1 MRYLLVNHV
10 PFFRSTKPGHVQMGD
25 MWLEDLRAQAKAI
38 SDVGGRLVVAVP
50 LTDASE
56 AATSGSFNL
65 VDARPEDHGFE
76 YVPLVRYMSMKEY
89 LLRRAELRKQLRN
102 AVQHVDVV
110 QMGYGGHPVGL
121 GQVVFPIATEFGKKR
136 IWNFDGADPFP
147 RLERL
152 ADEMRNPLKRFVRRW
167 MNRRFSDFCRYAIQ
181 NADMSWS
188 HNAAVPARFADVWN
202 GRCHQFNRSFV
213 TDAIILSDDAT
224 RAKETRLLDNSRPLR
239 LVVAGRQIRIKGTD
253 HVIRAM
259 ATARQRGARLELDVL
274 GDGDDLP
281 AFVALTRELN
291 VDAPVRF
298 RGTVP
303 YGEALFNAWAEADVM
318 VVTNLTAEIS
328 RNVLLAAA
336 RGLPLITY
344 ANPGTDA
351 MLKDADAGWIVP
363 TGDVNALAE
372 AFVQADANRS
382 RLVQLLHNARTLART
397 ITLDATHRRRAEL
410 AAELVK
416 GKA

>member
-10 PFFRSTKPGHVQMGD
+10 PFFTSTRPGHVQMGD
-25 MWLEDLRAQAKAI
+25 MWLEDLRAQAKAVA
-38 SDVGGRLVVAVP
+38 DVGGQLIVAVP
-50 LTDASE
+50 IADMSDAAS
-56 AATSGSFNL
+56 SGSFNL
-65 VDARPEDHGFE
+65 VDVRPEDHGFT
-76 YVPLVRYMSMKEY
+76 YVPLVRYLTMTEY
-89 LLRRAELRKQLRN
+89 LLRRRVLRAQLRD
-102 AVQHVDVV
+102 ALRDADVV
-110 QMGYGGHPVGL
+110 QMGYGGHPVAL
-121 GQVVFPIATEFGKKR
+121 GQVAFPIATALGKKR

-152 ADEMRNPLKRFVRRW
+152 AEEMHNPAKRLVRRW
-167 MNRRFSDFCRYAIQ
+167 MNRRFADFCRKVIRS
-181 NADMSWS
+181 ADMTWS

-202 GRCHQFNRSFV
+202 GKCHQFNRSFV
-213 TDAIILSDDAT
+213 TDAIILNNDEI
-224 RAKETRLLDNSRPLR
+224 RAKEARLLDCSRPLR
-239 LVVAGRQIRIKGTD
+239 LVVAGRQIRMKGTD
-253 HVIRAM
+253 QVIRAM
-259 ATARQRGARLELDVL
+259 AQARQRGASLALDIL

-281 AFVALTRELN
+281 SFIALAKELN
-291 VDAPVRF
+291 LEPHVRF

-303 YGEALFNAWAEADVM
+303 YGDALFNAWAEADVM

-363 TGDVNALAE
+363 TGDVDALAE
-372 AFVQADANRS
+372 AFAAADANRP
-382 RLVQLLHNARTLART
+382 RLVELLHHARALANT

-410 AAELVK
+410 AATLVK
-416 GKA
+416 G